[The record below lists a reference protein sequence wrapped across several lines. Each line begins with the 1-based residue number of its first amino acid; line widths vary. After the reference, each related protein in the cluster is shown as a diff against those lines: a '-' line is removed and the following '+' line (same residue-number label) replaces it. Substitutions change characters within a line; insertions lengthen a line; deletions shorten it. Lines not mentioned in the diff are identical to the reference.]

1 MCRGVSLMAV
11 VWRALMRRV
20 SLGSPAGV
28 SSERGAPWWETRMTM
43 RIWIDLSNS
52 PHPILFEPIVDELR
66 GAGHEVTLTARDHA
80 QTVPLARE
88 RWPEMRVIG
97 GRAPS
102 GRGAKGRAVAG
113 RAMALARF
121 ARGERFDVAVS
132 HNSYAQAVA
141 ARALRIR
148 CVTAMDYEYQPANH
162 IAFRFANRVLVPED
176 FPQHMLRLEG
186 ARPGKIWR
194 YSGFK
199 EEVYLQRFEPDPSV
213 LGELGLDPAEPFL
226 VARPS
231 PAGAAY
237 HQFENPAFDQALA
250 QSLEHAGTRVV
261 LLPRRAEDVRD
272 YTGLPAERRIV
283 PKRAV
288 DTRSLLHYAR
298 ALLGAGGTMNR
309 EAALLGTPVF
319 GMYAGRLAALDRRLI
334 REGRLR
340 PLSDDPATFEAELTQ
355 LAHAGRQREAPRLTR
370 HVLDRFLH
378 AILSPVT
385 R

>member
-1 MCRGVSLMAV
+1 
-11 VWRALMRRV
+11 
-20 SLGSPAGV
+20 
-28 SSERGAPWWETRMTM
+28 MTM

-52 PHPILFEPIVDELR
+52 PHPILFEPIVNELQA
-66 GAGHEVTLTARDHA
+66 AGHDVLLTARDHA
-80 QTVPLARE
+80 QTVDLAKE
-88 RWPEMRVIG
+88 RWPETRVIG
-97 GRAPS
+97 ARAPR
-102 GRGAKGRAVAG
+102 GRGAKARAVAG
-113 RAMALARF
+113 RALALARF
-121 ARGERFDVAVS
+121 ARRERIDAAAS
-132 HNSYAQAVA
+132 HNSYAHAVA
-141 ARALRIR
+141 ARMLRIP

-162 IAFRFANRVLVPED
+162 IAFRFADRVVVPDD
-176 FPQHMLRLEG
+176 FPQRMLRLEG
-186 ARPGKIWR
+186 ARSRKVWR

-199 EEVYLQRFEPDPSV
+199 EEVYLHGFEPDPSV
-213 LGELGLDPAEPFL
+213 LEELGLSPGEPFI

-237 HQFENPAFDQALA
+237 HQFENPLFDVALA
-250 QSLEHAGTRVV
+250 QVLERADTRVV
-261 LLPRRAEDVRD
+261 LLPRRPEDVRE
-272 YTGLPAERRIV
+272 YAGVPAERQIV

-340 PLSDDPATFEAELTQ
+340 PLADDPARFQAELSELTNGTAARQAPQ
-355 LAHAGRQREAPRLTR
+355 LSR
-370 HVLDRFLH
+370 HVLDRFLE
-378 AILSPVT
+378 AITTPVA

>member
-1 MCRGVSLMAV
+1 M
-11 VWRALMRRV
+11 
-20 SLGSPAGV
+20 
-28 SSERGAPWWETRMTM
+28 M

-66 GAGHEVTLTARDHA
+66 GSGHEVMLTARGHA
-80 QTVPLARE
+80 QTVDLAKE
-88 RWPEMRVIG
+88 RWPEVRVIG

-102 GRGAKGRAVAG
+102 GRAAKARAVAG
-113 RAMALARF
+113 RATALARF
-121 ARGERFDVAVS
+121 ARHERIDVAVS
-132 HNSYAQAVA
+132 HNSYAHAVA
-141 ARALRIR
+141 ARALRIP

-162 IAFRFANRVLVPED
+162 IAFRFADRVVVPDE
-176 FPQHMLRLEG
+176 FPLRMLRLQG
-186 ARPGKIWR
+186 ARSRKVWR

-199 EEVYLQRFEPDPSV
+199 EEVYLQRFTPDPSV
-213 LGELGLDPAEPFL
+213 LEELGLGQDEPFL

-237 HQFENPAFDQALA
+237 HQFENPLFDVALA
-250 QSLEHAGTRVV
+250 QVLDHADVRVV
-261 LLPRRAEDVRD
+261 LLPRRPEDVRD
-272 YTGLPAERRIV
+272 YVGVPAERRIV

-340 PLSDDPATFEAELTQ
+340 PLADDPACFQAELSELTNGVVPRRPPQ
-355 LAHAGRQREAPRLTR
+355 LSR
-370 HVLDRFLH
+370 HVLDRFLQ
-378 AILSPVT
+378 AITTPVA